1 MNKELWLF
9 DYKQAEAY
17 EKFSKSEDIN
27 NLIQKYLKEEYDF
40 SNKIILEIGAGSGK
54 FTGFLSNRSK
64 KVYAVEKIESLLLIN
79 KEKHKSKNNVEFILS
94 DIKDVK
100 LEKNSIDYVF
110 AGWSLTSMR
119 DIYDQ
124 VFANLYQ
131 ILKPNGKIIIVE
143 NGGQDEFCK
152 LLGIEEFT
160 EQMKNEYKKMNFK
173 EKATLDT
180 TIKFANE
187 EVFYGAFPNYKKT
200 VLKTLNIKHKVIIM
214 EKNIGGKENENNR
227 I

>member
-27 NLIQKYLKEEYDF
+27 NLIQKYLKEEYDL

-54 FTGFLSNRSK
+54 FTGFLSDRSK

-180 TIKFANE
+180 IIKFANE

>member
-27 NLIQKYLKEEYDF
+27 NLIQKYFKEEYDF

-54 FTGFLSNRSK
+54 FTDFLSDRSK

-79 KEKHKSKNNVEFILS
+79 KEKHKNKNNVEFILS

>member
-54 FTGFLSNRSK
+54 FTGFLSDRSK

-79 KEKHKSKNNVEFILS
+79 KKKHKNKNNVEFILS

>member
-54 FTGFLSNRSK
+54 FTGFLSDRSK

-79 KEKHKSKNNVEFILS
+79 KEKHKKKNNVEFILS

>member
-27 NLIQKYLKEEYDF
+27 NLIQKYFKEEYDF

-54 FTGFLSNRSK
+54 FTGFLSDRSK

-79 KEKHKSKNNVEFILS
+79 KEKHKNKNNVEFILS

-160 EQMKNEYKKMNFK
+160 VQMKNEYKKMNFK

>member
-54 FTGFLSNRSK
+54 FTGFLSDRSK
-64 KVYAVEKIESLLLIN
+64 KVYAVEKIESLLPIN
-79 KEKHKSKNNVEFILS
+79 KEKHKNKNNVEFILS

-160 EQMKNEYKKMNFK
+160 EQMKNGYKKMNFK

>member
-54 FTGFLSNRSK
+54 FTGFLSDRSK

-79 KEKHKSKNNVEFILS
+79 KEKHKTKNNVEFILS

>member
-27 NLIQKYLKEEYDF
+27 NLIQKYLKDEYDF
-40 SNKIILEIGAGSGK
+40 SNKTILEIGAGSGK
-54 FTGFLSNRSK
+54 FTGFLSDRSK
-64 KVYAVEKIESLLLIN
+64 KVYAVEKIESLMLIN
-79 KEKHKSKNNVEFILS
+79 KEKHKNKNNIEFILS

-173 EKATLDT
+173 EKVTLDT
-180 TIKFANE
+180 TIEFANE
-187 EVFYGAFPNYKKT
+187 EVFYGAFPNYKET
-200 VLKTLNIKHKVIIM
+200 VLKTLNIKDKVIIM
-214 EKNIGGKENENNR
+214 EKNIGGK
-227 I
+227 

>member
-17 EKFSKSEDIN
+17 EKFSKSEDIY

-54 FTGFLSNRSK
+54 FTGFLSDRSK

-79 KEKHKSKNNVEFILS
+79 KEKHKNKNNVEFILS

>member
-40 SNKIILEIGAGSGK
+40 SNKIILETGAGSGK
-54 FTGFLSNRSK
+54 FTGFLSDRSK

-79 KEKHKSKNNVEFILS
+79 KEKHKNKNNVEFILS

>member
-54 FTGFLSNRSK
+54 FTGFLSDRSK

-173 EKATLDT
+173 EKATFDT

>member
-1 MNKELWLF
+1 MNKELWLV

-27 NLIQKYLKEEYDF
+27 NLIQKYLKEEYDL

-54 FTGFLSNRSK
+54 FTGFLSDRSK

>member
-54 FTGFLSNRSK
+54 FTGFLSDRSK

-79 KEKHKSKNNVEFILS
+79 KEKHKNKNNVEFILS

-131 ILKPNGKIIIVE
+131 ILKTNGKIIIVE

>member
-54 FTGFLSNRSK
+54 FTGFLSDRSK

-79 KEKHKSKNNVEFILS
+79 KEKHKNKNNVEFILS

-124 VFANLYQ
+124 VFTNLYQ

>member
-1 MNKELWLF
+1 M
-9 DYKQAEAY
+9 
-17 EKFSKSEDIN
+17 
-27 NLIQKYLKEEYDF
+27 
-40 SNKIILEIGAGSGK
+40 
-54 FTGFLSNRSK
+54 
-64 KVYAVEKIESLLLIN
+64 
-79 KEKHKSKNNVEFILS
+79 S

-100 LEKNSIDYVF
+100 LEKNSVDYVF

-143 NGGQDEFCK
+143 NGGQDEFSK

-173 EKATLDT
+173 EKVMLDT
-180 TIKFANE
+180 TIKFANK
-187 EVFYGAFPNYKKT
+187 EVFYGTFPNYQET
-200 VLKTLNIKHKVIIM
+200 VLKKLNIKHKVIIM
-214 EKNIGGKENENNR
+214 EKNIGGKE
-227 I
+227 

>member
-27 NLIQKYLKEEYDF
+27 NLIQKYLKEEYDL

-54 FTGFLSNRSK
+54 FTGFLSDRSK

-160 EQMKNEYKKMNFK
+160 EQMKNEYKKINFK

-180 TIKFANE
+180 TIKCANE

>member
-27 NLIQKYLKEEYDF
+27 NLIQKYFKEEYDF

-54 FTGFLSNRSK
+54 FTGFLSDRSK

-79 KEKHKSKNNVEFILS
+79 KEKHKNKNNVEFILS
-94 DIKDVK
+94 VIKDVK

>member
-54 FTGFLSNRSK
+54 FTGFLSDRSK

>member
-27 NLIQKYLKEEYDF
+27 NLIQKYLKEEYDL

-54 FTGFLSNRSK
+54 FTGFLSDRSK

-79 KEKHKSKNNVEFILS
+79 KEKHKNKNNVEFILS

>member
-54 FTGFLSNRSK
+54 FTGFLSDRSK

-79 KEKHKSKNNVEFILS
+79 KEKHKNKNNVEFILS

-131 ILKPNGKIIIVE
+131 ILKPNGKIIIVD

>member
-54 FTGFLSNRSK
+54 FTGFLSDRSK
-64 KVYAVEKIESLLLIN
+64 KVYAVEKIESLLIIN
-79 KEKHKSKNNVEFILS
+79 KEKHKNKNNVEFILS

>member
-27 NLIQKYLKEEYDF
+27 NLIQKYLKEEYDL

-54 FTGFLSNRSK
+54 FTGFLSDRSK

-160 EQMKNEYKKMNFK
+160 EQMKNEYKK
-173 EKATLDT
+173 
-180 TIKFANE
+180 
-187 EVFYGAFPNYKKT
+187 
-200 VLKTLNIKHKVIIM
+200 
-214 EKNIGGKENENNR
+214 
-227 I
+227 

>member
-27 NLIQKYLKEEYDF
+27 NLIQKYFKEEYDF
-40 SNKIILEIGAGSGK
+40 SNKIILEIGAGSGE
-54 FTGFLSNRSK
+54 FTGFLSDRSK

-79 KEKHKSKNNVEFILS
+79 KEKHKNKNNVEFILS

>member
-27 NLIQKYLKEEYDF
+27 NLIQKYLKEEYDL

-54 FTGFLSNRSK
+54 FTGFLSDRSK

-187 EVFYGAFPNYKKT
+187 EVFYGTFPNYKKT

>member
-27 NLIQKYLKEEYDF
+27 NLIQKYLKEEYDL

-54 FTGFLSNRSK
+54 FTGFLSDRSK

-100 LEKNSIDYVF
+100 LEKSSIDYVF

>member
-54 FTGFLSNRSK
+54 FTGFLSDRSK

-79 KEKHKSKNNVEFILS
+79 KEKHKNKNNVEFILS

-187 EVFYGAFPNYKKT
+187 EVFYVAFPNYKKT

>member
-27 NLIQKYLKEEYDF
+27 NLIQKYFKEEYDF

-54 FTGFLSNRSK
+54 FTGFLSDRSK

-79 KEKHKSKNNVEFILS
+79 KEKHKNKNNVEFILS

>member
-27 NLIQKYLKEEYDF
+27 NLIQKYFKEEYDF

-54 FTGFLSNRSK
+54 FTGFLSDRSK

-79 KEKHKSKNNVEFILS
+79 KEKHKNKNNVEFILS

-173 EKATLDT
+173 EKQHL
-180 TIKFANE
+180 IQQSNLQMKKCFM
-187 EVFYGAFPNYKKT
+187 GHFPITRKRF
-200 VLKTLNIKHKVIIM
+200 LKH
-214 EKNIGGKENENNR
+214 
-227 I
+227 

>member
-54 FTGFLSNRSK
+54 FTGFLSDRSK

-79 KEKHKSKNNVEFILS
+79 KEKHKNKNNVEFILS

-119 DIYDQ
+119 DICDQ

>member
-1 MNKELWLF
+1 M
-9 DYKQAEAY
+9 
-17 EKFSKSEDIN
+17 
-27 NLIQKYLKEEYDF
+27 
-40 SNKIILEIGAGSGK
+40 
-54 FTGFLSNRSK
+54 
-64 KVYAVEKIESLLLIN
+64 
-79 KEKHKSKNNVEFILS
+79 S

-200 VLKTLNIKHKVIIM
+200 VLKT
-214 EKNIGGKENENNR
+214 
-227 I
+227 

>member
-54 FTGFLSNRSK
+54 FTGFLSDRSK

-79 KEKHKSKNNVEFILS
+79 KEKHKNKNNVEFILS

-152 LLGIEEFT
+152 LLGIEEFN

>member
-54 FTGFLSNRSK
+54 FTGFLSDRSK

-79 KEKHKSKNNVEFILS
+79 KEKHKNKNNVEFILS

-187 EVFYGAFPNYKKT
+187 EVFYGSFPNYKKT

>member
-27 NLIQKYLKEEYDF
+27 NLIQKYFKEEYDF

-54 FTGFLSNRSK
+54 FTGFLSDRSK

-79 KEKHKSKNNVEFILS
+79 KEKHKNKNNVEFILS

-160 EQMKNEYKKMNFK
+160 EQMKNEYKKMNYK